1 MKIENLIN
9 RIKNKSISDDLK
21 AAEFQSLA
29 MRQRAGSI
37 AQKMCKDAMEEYG
50 GYEAM
55 YRAFKPFLKE
65 QMYTNTNKV
74 YYHGGPDKINDK
86 YLRSKGRDLI
96 YLSNSEEYAI
106 QYALKNNPTDGV
118 ITGYLYEIKLTEPLN
133 IFNAKCRTDSK
144 KLYDYIM
151 NLFNNDEDFSD
162 DKKNFEYNLGY
173 LLTQLEDKDWVDV
186 VFGTEFTRHELF
198 NYIKDM
204 GYDGFFNF
212 EKHREGEGPAIGLFI
227 QHQADGRAKTSL
239 PHKSTKILR
248 YKKITSKLGKIE
260 YGPWKDISMT
270 YNQKRKLGY
279 LVESFNKLHLIEKID
294 DELNK
299 WLTIYSRTDPYSK
312 ENVEAI
318 KMIKL
323 LRSQKQDLVDDNIEI
338 SKKRLIGNCRE
349 VGVREDLPWEDAT
362 ELSNDFG
369 YYSTFEE
376 DDGDPEDSNYEQI
389 SAKEFREKCNWSD
402 IDKYGDEEN
411 FIFLKRYDDSIYCA
425 YHLEDDIHYFFE

>member
-1 MKIENLIN
+1 M
-9 RIKNKSISDDLK
+9 
-21 AAEFQSLA
+21 
-29 MRQRAGSI
+29 
-37 AQKMCKDAMEEYG
+37 
-50 GYEAM
+50 
-55 YRAFKPFLKE
+55 
-65 QMYTNTNKV
+65 V
-74 YYHGGPDKINDK
+74 
-86 YLRSKGRDLI
+86 
-96 YLSNSEEYAI
+96 
-106 QYALKNNPTDGV
+106 
-118 ITGYLYEIKLTEPLN
+118 
-133 IFNAKCRTDSK
+133 
-144 KLYDYIM
+144 
-151 NLFNNDEDFSD
+151 
-162 DKKNFEYNLGY
+162 
-173 LLTQLEDKDWVDV
+173 
-186 VFGTEFTRHELF
+186 
-198 NYIKDM
+198 
-204 GYDGFFNF
+204 
-212 EKHREGEGPAIGLFI
+212 
-227 QHQADGRAKTSL
+227 
-239 PHKSTKILR
+239 
-248 YKKITSKLGKIE
+248 
-260 YGPWKDISMT
+260 
-270 YNQKRKLGY
+270 
-279 LVESFNKLHLIEKID
+279 IEKID